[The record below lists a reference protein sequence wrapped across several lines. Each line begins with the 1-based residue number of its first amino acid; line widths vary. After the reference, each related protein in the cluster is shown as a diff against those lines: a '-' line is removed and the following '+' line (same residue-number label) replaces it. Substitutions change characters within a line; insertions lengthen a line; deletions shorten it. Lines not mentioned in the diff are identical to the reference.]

1 MKTCKPDDRDQFTL
15 VGGANHLMPENFF
28 SEYNWLFIGC
38 TCNISWTLISC
49 KQDHER
55 WRYKS
60 GQKIKKTKSKKDMR
74 SIRQDL
80 IQIPCVSDPSIY
92 AIGAQFAYD
101 IGGRL
106 RSPIG
111 VRYWTSRHWPS
122 SPFWWHLGDFH
133 THWVQASIRSPR
145 LTWSRRKIDHQV
157 CDISNDMVFCFI
169 SRSPS
174 SSSLSS
180 SLLPSSCHN
189 NWMRQTKRASGWSHR
204 RGRAVQVPLSNAWS
218 GG

>member
-1 MKTCKPDDRDQFTL
+1 M
-15 VGGANHLMPENFF
+15 
-28 SEYNWLFIGC
+28 
-38 TCNISWTLISC
+38 
-49 KQDHER
+49 
-55 WRYKS
+55 
-60 GQKIKKTKSKKDMR
+60 KKTKSKKDMR

-92 AIGAQFAYD
+92 AIGAQFAYG

-145 LTWSRRKIDHQV
+145 LTWSRGEIDHHI
-157 CDISNDMVFCFI
+157 CDVSNDKMFGFT
-169 SRSPS
+169 SPS
-174 SSSLSS
+174 
-180 SLLPSSCHN
+180 PSPS
-189 NWMRQTKRASGWSHR
+189 WKRMRQTKRASGWSQR
-204 RGRAVQVPLSNAWS
+204 RGRAVQVPLSNALGWWKWWWWWKRWPS
-218 GG
+218 SHLQAIGGIAPQEGEAVIVSVLPISATLHLIHSCSSWCNIWWQNQVVREAVHNYHN